1 MENKQFL
8 TMQASAGSGKTYA
21 LACRYVYLL
30 LEGAKVGEILTLT
43 FTNKAANEMRARI
56 AYFLQILGSEDLQSS
71 KEANDREGVLKTL
84 EQEYGL
90 KREKIIAL
98 SPSLL
103 KNFYAS
109 TPKIMTIDA
118 FLNSIVKRFC
128 WYMGVPHSF
137 ELKDVEQEEIY
148 SHFFSSL
155 SQKQKDLFLQICFSQ
170 GKSISS
176 VLEMIEKVQ
185 MNYPKSFK
193 DRVYGDLEEIKERAV
208 EIGEEIVKR
217 VLNHPQA
224 TKTAHKNIV
233 FADFDELRSKSW
245 ISKGLT
251 LQYLSKLDLDP
262 TLFDELKSTLKEY
275 YAIKESLFLDF
286 LQTFCDLYQ
295 KSKDWYIKQHQ
306 SLGFDDITKKCY
318 SLLCEE
324 SVGRDFFYFRLDDKI
339 SHILLDEFQDTSV
352 LQYKLL
358 YPLIDEIRSGEG
370 RVGERSFFVVGDQK
384 QSIYKFRGGEGRL
397 MEDVEE
403 NFSLDRQN
411 LDTNY
416 RSAKEIVEFVN
427 EVFQPHFSHYVPQK
441 SQKNGGYVYIF
452 DAILS
457 KEESKQKAFSQIKDT
472 LSRLLSLGAKLE
484 EIAIIAFSNQDVLE
498 VGDFLKNYYE
508 NIITEESISLDKKRD
523 AQIILNALQ
532 YSKNLS
538 SGIEDEFLR
547 AKLAKL
553 LGLGIDESF
562 ESVEWRS
569 EGIASLVYDV
579 ILTYELD
586 SLEAQRVLEIAC
598 GCKDLEELLEGVK
611 ESRGGEEE
619 NEGLRVLTIHKSK
632 GLEFKHLIVLDRL
645 GGKNNAKEKIICHY
659 DKELNGV
666 LFISESGRED
676 VDEVFAYVKE
686 QEDQKDNIEKKN
698 VLYVALTRA
707 CESLWI
713 MPIIPSRG
721 GSEFALLNLVD
732 KEGEILVKKEWG
744 KLEITQNLS
753 APRRK
758 TEKILVEQKDF
769 GRQEGYI
776 QNLSAPY
783 KPNHIPS
790 IKKGEA
796 FHKALEMYLGY
807 HIKREE
813 IKDFLD
819 NHYGLYLDDV
829 EKKDILESLE
839 KIYTLLVK
847 EFHFNELKTEISF
860 MLENKL
866 YRIDCL
872 LLDRDESGEVRNAI
886 VLDYKS
892 GGGNAYYQEQ
902 IGNYVGFV
910 KSKFENAKVEGYLVY
925 KDCFELVKID
935 I

>member
-1 MENKQFL
+1 MQTKQFI

-30 LEGAKVGEILTLT
+30 LEGAKVGEILSLT

-71 KEANDREGVLKTL
+71 KELSDREGVLKTL
-84 EQEYGL
+84 EQEYSL
-90 KREKIIAL
+90 QREKIIAL
-98 SPSLL
+98 SPPLL
-103 KNFYAS
+103 QNFYAS

-137 ELKDVEQEEIY
+137 ELKDMNQEEIY

-155 SQKQKDLFLQICFSQ
+155 SQKQKDLFLQICFTQ
-170 GKSISS
+170 GKNISS
-176 VLEMIEKVQ
+176 VLEMIEKVE
-185 MNYPKSFK
+185 MNYPNSFK
-193 DRVYGDLEEIKERAV
+193 EGVYGDLEEVKEKAV
-208 EIGEEIVKR
+208 EVGREITEMILEHPKSSASAKKYAQFGDFEELLSR
-217 VLNHPQA
+217 G
-224 TKTAHKNIV
+224 
-233 FADFDELRSKSW
+233 W
-245 ISKGLT
+245 IKDGSEYHYFKALK
-251 LQYLSKLDLDP
+251 LSTP
-262 TLFDELKSTLKEY
+262 LFDKLKGILKKY

-286 LQTFCDLYQ
+286 LQTFCSLYQ
-295 KSKDWYIKQHQ
+295 KSKDWYIKHHQ
-306 SLGFDDITKKCY
+306 SLSFDDITKKCY
-318 SLLCEE
+318 ALLCGER
-324 SVGRDFFYFRLDDKI
+324 VGRDFFYFRLDDKI

-352 LQYKLL
+352 MQYKLL
-358 YPLIDEIRSGEG
+358 YPLIDEICSGEG

-397 MEDVEE
+397 MEDVREH
-403 NFSLDRQN
+403 FSLQRQN

-427 EVFQPHFSHYVPQK
+427 EIFQSQYSHYIPQK
-441 SQKNGGYVYIF
+441 SKKEGGYVYIF
-452 DAILS
+452 ESIEA
-457 KEESKQKAFSQIKDT
+457 KEEGKEKALSQIKDT
-472 LSRLLSLGAKLE
+472 ITSLLSLGARLE
-484 EIAIIAFSNQDVLE
+484 DIAILAFCNQDVLE

-532 YSKNLS
+532 YSKNRFE
-538 SGIEDEFLR
+538 GVEDELLR
-547 AKLAKL
+547 ARLAKL
-553 LGLGIDESF
+553 LGRGIDEVV
-562 ESVEWRS
+562 ESVAWRS
-569 EGIASLVYDV
+569 EGIASLVYEV
-579 ILTYELD
+579 ILFYGLD

-598 GCKDLEELLEGVK
+598 GCKDLQELFEGVR
-611 ESRGGEEE
+611 ESKGGEEE
-619 NEGLRVLTIHKSK
+619 SEGLRVLTIHKSK

-645 GGKNNAKEKIICHY
+645 GGKNYAQEKILCHY

-666 LFISESGRED
+666 LFISESGRES
-676 VDEVFAYVKE
+676 VDEVFAYVKSE
-686 QEDQKDNIEKKN
+686 EDKKSEIEKKN

-713 MPIIPSRG
+713 MPIIPQRG

-732 KEGEILVKKEWG
+732 KEGEILVQRERG
-744 KLEITQNLS
+744 KLEITHNDSNPIQKRS
-753 APRRK
+753 
-758 TEKILVEQKDF
+758 KILVEQKDF

-776 QNLSAPY
+776 QSLSLPY

-819 NHYGLYLDDV
+819 NHYGLYLSEV
-829 EKKDILESLE
+829 EKRDILESLE

-847 EFHFNELKTEISF
+847 EFHFSELKTEISF

-872 LLDRDESGEVRNAI
+872 LLDKDERGEVQKAV

-892 GGGNAYYQEQ
+892 GGENHSYQEQ
-902 IGNYVGFV
+902 MSNYIGFV
-910 KSKFENAKVEGYLVY
+910 KSQFDNAKVEGYLVY
-925 KDCFELVKID
+925 KDRFELVKID

>member
-1 MENKQFL
+1 MQTKQFI

-30 LEGAKVGEILTLT
+30 LEGAKVGEILSLT

-56 AYFLQILGSEDLQSS
+56 AYFLQILGSEDLQSDR
-71 KEANDREGVLKTL
+71 EREDREGVLKTL

-90 KREKIIAL
+90 GREKVIAL

-103 KNFYAS
+103 QNFYAS

-137 ELKDVEQEEIY
+137 ELGSIEQEEIY
-148 SHFFSSL
+148 SHFFSTL

-170 GKSISS
+170 GKSILS

-193 DRVYGDLEEIKERAV
+193 EGVCGDLEEVKERAV
-208 EIGEEIVKR
+208 EIGREITKL
-217 VLNHPQA
+217 VLEHPKSSASAKKYAQ
-224 TKTAHKNIV
+224 
-233 FADFDELRSKSW
+233 FGDFKELLLRGWIKDGSEYHYFKSLKLSTPLFGELRV
-245 ISKGLT
+245 
-251 LQYLSKLDLDP
+251 
-262 TLFDELKSTLKEY
+262 TLKEY

-286 LQTFCDLYQ
+286 LQTFCALYQ
-295 KSKDWYIKQHQ
+295 KSKDWYIRGHQ
-306 SLGFDDITKKCY
+306 SLGFDDVTKKCY
-318 SLLCEE
+318 ALLCEE

-358 YPLIDEIRSGEG
+358 YPLIDEICSGEG

-397 MEDVEE
+397 MEDVREH
-403 NFSLDRQN
+403 FSLQRQN

-427 EVFQPHFSHYVPQK
+427 EIFQSQFSHYVPQK
-441 SQKNGGYVYIF
+441 SKKEGGYVYIF
-452 DAILS
+452 DSIEA
-457 KEESKQKAFSQIKDT
+457 KEGKEKALSQIKDT
-472 LSRLLSLGAKLE
+472 ITSLLSLGARLE
-484 EIAIIAFSNQDVLE
+484 DIAILAFSNQDVLE

-523 AQIILNALQ
+523 VQIILNALQ
-532 YSKNLS
+532 YSKNLFE
-538 SGIEDEFLR
+538 GVEDELLR
-547 AKLAKL
+547 ARLAKL
-553 LGLGIDESF
+553 LGRGIDEVV
-562 ESVEWRS
+562 ESVAWRS
-569 EGIASLVYDV
+569 EGIASLVYEV
-579 ILTYELD
+579 ILFYGLD

-598 GCKDLEELLEGVK
+598 GCKDLQELLKALK
-611 ESRGGEEE
+611 ENKGGEEE
-619 NEGLRVLTIHKSK
+619 SEGLRVLTIHKSK
-632 GLEFKHLIVLDRL
+632 GLEFKHLIVVDRL
-645 GGKNNAKEKIICHY
+645 GGKNYAKEKIICHY

-666 LFISESGRED
+666 LFISESEREN
-676 VDEVFAYVKE
+676 VDEAFAYVKSE
-686 QEDQKDNIEKKN
+686 EDKKGEIEKKN

-713 MPIIPSRG
+713 MPIIPQRG
-721 GSEFALLNLVD
+721 GSEFATLNLVD
-732 KEGEILVKKEWG
+732 KEGEILVQRERG
-744 KLEITQNLS
+744 KLEIARNDSNPTS
-753 APRRK
+753 KRS
-758 TEKILVEQKDF
+758 KILVEQKDF

-776 QNLSAPY
+776 QSLSPAY

-813 IKDFLD
+813 IENFLD
-819 NHYGLYLDDV
+819 NHYGLYLSDV

-847 EFHFNELKTEISF
+847 SFHFSELKTEVSF
-860 MLENKL
+860 MLGNKL

-872 LLDRDESGEVRNAI
+872 LLKKDERGKVVSAI

-892 GGGNAYYQEQ
+892 GGENRSYQEQ
-902 IGNYVGFV
+902 IANYIGFV
-910 KSKFENAKVEGYLVY
+910 KSRFDDAKVEGYLVY
-925 KDCFELVKID
+925 KDRFELVKID